1 MPPFMVRVTKIPYH
15 TLPSIIQVRPHQM
28 TVYIPTDPLW
38 IPTPSSYTGRNYA
51 MPMLPS
57 NPQVQAAYKR
67 RRQSVS
73 HGMCWNCDIIGLTE
87 FCTTARSSNHKGS
100 GYYKRPL
107 KMKSYQVSSH
117 SCKWS
122 WQVSL
127 ALALYWH
134 LHYTCVLF
142 CFQKGSIWCWQNCGT
157 SKST

>member
-73 HGMCWNCDIIGLTE
+73 HGMCWNCDIIALLIT
-87 FCTTARSSNHKGS
+87 KGQDTINAHW
-100 GYYKRPL
+100 KWRL
-107 KMKSYQVSSH
+107 YQVSSH

-134 LHYTCVLF
+134 LHYSCVLF